1 MSGTSHDPRGVLLM
15 ALGGP
20 TNLDD
25 VEPYLLDLRGG
36 RPTPP
41 ELVEE
46 FRERYRR
53 IGGGSPLV
61 AVTRAQAAALERKLS
76 SEGAPVP
83 CEVGMRHWHP
93 QIREGV
99 ASLVRRGAT
108 EVTGLCMT
116 PYYSPWSVGGYLSAL
131 DQVAAESAPA
141 VRLHRVETWHD
152 APTLAEAFA
161 RKILERI
168 DAMTARGDPRPA
180 LMFTAHSLP
189 GAADPGVE
197 PYVRQLAR
205 VRAAV
210 TARLPPVRS
219 EFAYQSVGRRE
230 GPWLLPSWEGLLE
243 RLAHDG
249 ERSVLVVPFGFV
261 ADNLEILFDVDLEM
275 RARAAE
281 LGLAFDRT
289 ESLNDDPLLIDALA
303 HAVRGAGRT
312 G

>member
-1 MSGTSHDPRGVLLM
+1 MSGTAPPSRGVLLM

-20 TNLDD
+20 TRLED

-53 IGGGSPLV
+53 IGGGSPLT
-61 AVTRAQAAALERKLS
+61 AVTRAQAAALERRLS
-76 SEGAPVP
+76 SEGRPVH
-83 CEVGMRHWHP
+83 CEIGMRHWHP
-93 QIREGV
+93 HIREGF
-99 ASLVRRGAT
+99 AALVQRGAT

-116 PYYSPWSVGGYLSAL
+116 PYYSPWSVGGYLSVL

-141 VRLHRVETWHD
+141 VRLHRVQTWHD
-152 APTLAEAFA
+152 APALAEGFA
-161 RKILERI
+161 RKIRERR
-168 DAMTARGDPRPA
+168 DAMTARGAPPPA
-180 LMFTAHSLP
+180 LLFTAHSLP
-189 GAADPGVE
+189 GAHDPGVE
-197 PYVRQLAR
+197 PYVRELAS

-210 TARLPPVRS
+210 LARLPPVRS

-230 GPWLLPSWEGLLE
+230 GPWLLPSWEGVLE
-243 RLAHDG
+243 RLARDG
-249 ERSVLVVPFGFV
+249 ERSVLVAPVGFV

-289 ESLNDDPLLIDALA
+289 ETLNDDPLLIDALV
-303 HAVRGAGRT
+303 HAVHGADRT